1 MDEGWGDAAEA
12 EFAARVGKRFCA
24 AQLRTKPGGPTKRLH
39 GPCSSCSYGSPLPR
53 AGCETS
59 DCNAVVEHIGDQR
72 TPGWTPEVG
81 YGAAPQTDC
90 VPRACKES
98 LGASAPCR
106 EIHRWLARQ
115 VEYLPGGRFQCSSYG
130 KRLGED
136 ACRAALGVSREN
148 PRA

>member
-1 MDEGWGDAAEA
+1 MGQLLQLWFTAALA
-12 EFAARVGKRFCA
+12 AMVHRGHVQAAR
-24 AQLRTKPGGPTKRLH
+24 
-39 GPCSSCSYGSPLPR
+39 PR
-53 AGCETS
+53 IAMRWRNTS
-59 DCNAVVEHIGDQR
+59 EING

-98 LGASAPCR
+98 LRASAPCR

-130 KRLGED
+130 QRLGED
-136 ACRAALGVSREN
+136 ACRAALGVSRET